1 MQAGI
6 HPRHGTVSGTKR
18 VSDLVVGD
26 NTLSYGRVV
35 EVHDGW
41 VRFDSNA
48 VVPLRDDLLL
58 TLVG

>member
-1 MQAGI
+1 M
-6 HPRHGTVSGTKR
+6 TKR

-35 EVHDGW
+35 EVHEDW

-48 VVPLRDDLLL
+48 VVPLRDDLEL
-58 TLVG
+58 TLVDD